1 MRRTTGRS
9 LLFAKGVAPR
19 SDPFSTT
26 PRAGPRP
33 RSPIPSTADHLR
45 ASSRYWTSSR
55 RRRRGC
61 WRRSRRST
69 PRIVVERLISGGVEA
84 ALGTRLVRA
93 RPMGGG
99 CIGEVYEAE
108 LSEGSKAVAKV
119 DRAGESH
126 LEREAYMLRYLGEKS
141 DLPVPEV
148 YHFSETLLLMEFVE
162 GSGDLS
168 GAQEHAAEL
177 LAVLHNITAEAY
189 GHERDTLVG
198 SLSQP
203 NSWTGSWIKFFRDQ
217 RLLYLAGIAYE
228 AGRLPADLRDRVEE
242 LAGKLDELLEEP
254 EHPSLIHGDV
264 WSGNVLARG
273 DRIAAFLDPA
283 IYHVDPEIELA
294 FIALFNTFGERF
306 FRRYGEL
313 RGIRPGLFEA

>member
-1 MRRTTGRS
+1 M
-9 LLFAKGVAPR
+9 A
-19 SDPFSTT
+19 
-26 PRAGPRP
+26 
-33 RSPIPSTADHLR
+33 
-45 ASSRYWTSSR
+45 
-55 RRRRGC
+55 
-61 WRRSRRST
+61 
-69 PRIVVERLISGGVEA
+69 ERLISDNVEA
-84 ALGTRLVRA
+84 VLGTRLVRA

-99 CIGEVYEAE
+99 CIGEVYKAE
-108 LSEGSKAVAKV
+108 LSDGSKAVAKV

-177 LAVLHNITAEAY
+177 LADLHNITAQAY

-203 NSWTGSWIKFFRDQ
+203 NSWTGSWIEFFRDQ
-217 RLLYLAGIAYE
+217 RRLYLAGIAYE

-242 LAGKLDELLEEP
+242 LAVKLDELLEEP
-254 EHPSLIHGDV
+254 KHPSLIHGDV
-264 WSGNVLARG
+264 WSGNVLARR

-283 IYHVDPEIELA
+283 IYHADPEIELA

-313 RGIRPGLFEA
+313 REIRPGFFEERRHLYNLYPLLVHVYFFGGHYVGSMEATLDWLGF